1 MLILGAAAAA
11 LLIGILLGYII
22 RKSVS
27 EKTIGSAEQRA
38 QNIVLDAENQA
49 ETIKKEI
56 TKLNVMPGSAETK
69 STGSRSVSWQRKN
82 RSTESS
88 RILKKKKTA

>member
-56 TKLNVMPGSAETK
+56 TIEAKEEASNLIKHPFGGYIYTK
-69 STGSRSVSWQRKN
+69 
-82 RSTESS
+82 
-88 RILKKKKTA
+88 ILVEYLCTWEVVFTCFHK